1 LFLFNVLAAGFY
13 YKYLV
18 LRNLE
23 ARFLKTWNLGGFLC
37 APQEPGATQR
47 VDSENTTLK
56 YMLADSRKQ
65 SANGLAAE
73 GADDKGDTLSAGE
86 CMLDKLQEGRQM
98 PGPKGG
104 VILLS
109 FRVETP
115 CRLLTKV
122 SL

>member
-1 LFLFNVLAAGFY
+1 VLAAGFY

-86 CMLDKLQEGRQM
+86 CLLDKCTWLGQSESILIFVADSYQR
-98 PGPKGG
+98 GP
-104 VILLS
+104 IY
-109 FRVETP
+109 
-115 CRLLTKV
+115 
-122 SL
+122 